1 MRLNNLF
8 IYFLIGLLFGCSDNK
23 IHNEKDFVFGT
34 MIDIKIYGESKINAE
49 KVSNEI
55 FTEFHRLHKLLHP
68 WEKSTITDINT
79 AISKNKPIKINN
91 NEVIS
96 ILRNVQRLETQTQ
109 NLFNPSIGKLI
120 KLWGFHSND
129 YNRETIPNEDI
140 IQKLLSSKP
149 SMQSI
154 TIKNGIL
161 KSNNKNVQIDLGGY
175 AKGYALDQAKKILK
189 NNNVNNA
196 LINIG
201 GNILAFGKYGERNW
215 VVGIQNPRKPNVLAT
230 IALKPGW
237 AIGTSGDYQ
246 RYIMVN
252 NQRYSHLINPKTGYP
267 ESKTQ
272 SATILLPPS
281 DDSGTLSDVFSK
293 PLFIAKREN
302 KINFAKLLNI
312 QYFLIMMD
320 DGSILISES
329 LNNEINWED
338 DIDKKNI
345 TIH

>member
-8 IYFLIGLLFGCSDNK
+8 IYFLISLLFGCSDNK

-68 WEKSTITDINT
+68 WEKSIITDINT
-79 AISKNKPIKINN
+79 AISKNRPIEINN
-91 NEVIS
+91 DEVIT
-96 ILRNVQRLETQTQ
+96 ILSNVQRLEIQTQ

-129 YNRETIPNEDI
+129 YNKEIIPNQQAIE
-140 IQKLLSSKP
+140 KLVSSNP
-149 SMQSI
+149 LMQSI
-154 TIKNGIL
+154 KIKNGIL
-161 KSNNKNVQIDLGGY
+161 KANNKNIQIDLGGY

-189 NNNVNNA
+189 KNNVNNA

-201 GNILAFGKYGERNW
+201 GNIQAFGKYGERNW

-246 RYIMVN
+246 RFIMVN
-252 NQRYSHLINPKTGYP
+252 NQRYSHLINPETGYP
-267 ESKTQ
+267 ESNTQ
-272 SATILLPPS
+272 SATVLLAPS
-281 DDSGTLSDVFSK
+281 EDSGTLSDVFSK
-293 PLFIAKREN
+293 PLFIAKKEN

-312 QYFLIMMD
+312 KYFLIMMD
-320 DGSILISES
+320 DGSILISNS
-329 LNNEINWED
+329 LNKEINWED

>member
-1 MRLNNLF
+1 MRLNNLL
-8 IYFLIGLLFGCSDNK
+8 IYFLISLLFGCSDNK

-49 KVSNEI
+49 KVSDEI

-68 WEKSTITDINT
+68 WEKSLITDINN
-79 AISKNKPIKINN
+79 AISKNKSISINNDEIIKI
-91 NEVIS
+91 
-96 ILRNVQRLETQTQ
+96 LTDVQRLETQTQ

-129 YNRETIPNEDI
+129 YNRKTIPNEDI

-189 NNNVNNA
+189 KNNIKNA

-201 GNILAFGKYGERNW
+201 GNIMAFGKYNERDW

-230 IALKPGW
+230 IALKSGW

-246 RYIMVN
+246 RYIMVD

-267 ESKTQ
+267 ENNTQ
-272 SATILLPPS
+272 SATILLPPTK
-281 DDSGTLSDVFSK
+281 DSGTLSDVFSK
-293 PLFIAKREN
+293 PLFIIDKEN
-302 KINFAKLLNI
+302 KANMAKLLNI
-312 QYFLIMMD
+312 KYFLIIMED
-320 DGSILISES
+320 NTILISES
-329 LNNEINWED
+329 LNKEINWED

-345 TIH
+345 TIF